1 MSGEGEKRSAFGHQS
16 AEMAVAACFFLLGAI
31 AVWDSVRLGASW
43 ADDGPQAGYFPF
55 YIGLIVCAASVVNL
69 VLAWLSPREKD
80 RSFVEVG
87 QLKLV
92 LTVLVPAVIYVA
104 LIGGAGIYVASA
116 LYIGFFMR
124 WLGKYPWWKVA
135 AVSIGNSVVFFLI
148 FEIWFKVPLPKGPL
162 ENLLGVG

>member
-1 MSGEGEKRSAFGHQS
+1 MSAEGEKRPAFGHRS
-16 AEMAVAACFFLLGAI
+16 AEMVVAALFFLLGAI
-31 AVWDSVRLGASW
+31 AVWDSVRLGARW
-43 ADDGPQAGYFPF
+43 ADDGPQAGYFPC
-55 YIGLIVCAASVVNL
+55 YIGLIVCAAAAVNL
-69 VLAWLSPREKD
+69 VLAWLSPRAKD
-80 RSFVEVG
+80 RTFVELG

-92 LTVLVPAVIYVA
+92 LTVLVPAA
-104 LIGGAGIYVASA
+104 IYVASA

-135 AVSIGNSVVFFLI
+135 VVSIGNSVVFFLI